1 MTLEREK
8 VLALWAEVSTLYP
21 DMRMGQLLTWFA
33 GAARGATAESLYDV
47 EDVELIAVMD
57 DYLRRRNRELVAV
70 AG

>member
-1 MTLEREK
+1 MTPEREK
-8 VLALWAEVSTLYP
+8 VLTLWAEISALYP

-47 EDVELIAVMD
+47 EDEELIAVMN
-57 DYLRRRNRELVAV
+57 DYLRQRNREPVAV